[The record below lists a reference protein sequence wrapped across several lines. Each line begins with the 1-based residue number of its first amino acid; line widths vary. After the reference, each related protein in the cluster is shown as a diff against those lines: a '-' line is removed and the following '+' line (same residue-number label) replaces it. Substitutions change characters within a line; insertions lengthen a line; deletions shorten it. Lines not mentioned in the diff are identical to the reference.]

1 MLAIGQLAGI
11 PDLVTADEYSSGFT
25 AEQVQ
30 GQTLIKTDAFDDL
43 WMAGLILFGIHL
55 LLVGYLAY
63 RSGYVPKLLG
73 VLLLVAGAGYV
84 FDSVAST
91 VLADPPGSAA
101 TVTFLGE
108 FLLALWLVVRG
119 RRVSPQ
125 VRGAAVSS

>member
-1 MLAIGQLAGI
+1 
-11 PDLVTADEYSSGFT
+11 
-25 AEQVQ
+25 
-30 GQTLIKTDAFDDL
+30 
-43 WMAGLILFGIHL
+43 MAGLILFGIHL

-91 VLADPPGSAA
+91 ALASPPGSVA

-119 RRVSPQ
+119 RRVSSQAHRLPT
-125 VRGAAVSS
+125 

>member
-1 MLAIGQLAGI
+1 MC
-11 PDLVTADEYSSGFT
+11 FT
-25 AEQVQ
+25 AEQIQ
-30 GQTLIKTDAFDDL
+30 GQTLVKTDAFDDL

-55 LLVGYLAY
+55 AARRLPGL

-91 VLADPPGSAA
+91 VLANPPGSVA

-119 RRVSPQ
+119 K
-125 VRGAAVSS
+125 AVTTS